1 MFYLEEHTLLVFLLQ
16 VLLLLGLCR
25 GLGEVFRRWRQPTVT
40 ADLLVGVFLG
50 PSILGRVWP
59 GLQEALFPL
68 NPVQQSMLETVAWL
82 GALFLLLD
90 TGLAL
95 DFRSAW
101 RQRSPALI
109 IAVSD
114 IVIPMAVAAVPMAF
128 LARYYIGEAERPV
141 FFVLF
146 IATAMTITALPVAV
160 RVLQDINLFKSDLGF
175 LIVSALMVNDIIGWL
190 VFTILLGLFLQAGVD
205 VGQISFVILATGGF
219 TLFCFTA
226 GRWGVERAIQYLV
239 MKRLPEPGSSI
250 TFILLLGILCGA
262 VTTAIG
268 IHALFGFFIAGIM
281 AGGAPALSENSRQI
295 INQMVY
301 AIFVPFFFANIGL
314 KVDFLGNF
322 QWFLVLLITVVGIV
336 GRFVGAWVGVGLARQ
351 PREDQY
357 TIAIAHIPGGEMQI
371 VVGILA
377 LQFGLITSPVFVAVV
392 FGAILSSVLVGP
404 WLTYSLRRRARVRVA
419 DFLTPELVVDN
430 LAARTRERAIDTLCS
445 LAITRARVAPE
456 EDVCGAVLA
465 RELQQGT
472 GIGKGVAIPHARL
485 KTLERPV
492 LAFGRSLQGIE
503 WNAPDGEPARFIF
516 LILTPERRG
525 DVQVQIIAAI
535 ARAMTS
541 LRVREGLEIAPDKKE
556 LYNTLRRALLYANPP
571 PPRRWRG

>member
-1 MFYLEEHTLLVFLLQ
+1 MFYLDERTLLVFLLQ
-16 VLLLLGLCR
+16 VLLILGLCR

-50 PSILGRVWP
+50 PSILGRIWP
-59 GLQEALFPL
+59 GMQQALFPAG
-68 NPVQQSMLETVAWL
+68 PVQQTMLETVSWL
-82 GALFLLLD
+82 GAFFLLLD

-114 IVIPMAVAAVPMAF
+114 LVIPMAVAAVPMAF
-128 LARYYIGEAERPV
+128 VARYYAGEAESPA

-160 RVLQDINLFKSDLGF
+160 RVLQDLNLFKSDLGF
-175 LIVSALMVNDIIGWL
+175 LIVSALMVNDIVGW
-190 VFTILLGLFLQAGVD
+190 VIFTILLGLFLQAGVD
-205 VGQISFVILATGGF
+205 FAQISFLILATFGF

-226 GRWGVERAIQYLV
+226 GRWSVEGAIKFLTEKQ
-239 MKRLPEPGSSI
+239 LPEPGASI
-250 TFILLLGILCGA
+250 TFILLLGILCGSI
-262 VTTAIG
+262 TTAIG
-268 IHALFGFFIAGIM
+268 IHPLFGFFIAGIM
-281 AGGAPALSENSRQI
+281 AGGAEALSENSRQI

-322 QWFLVLLITVVGIV
+322 QWFLVILITVVGIF
-336 GRFVGAWVGVGLARQ
+336 GRFAGAWVGVGLARH

-392 FGAILSSVLVGP
+392 FGAILSSVIVGP

-419 DFLTPELVVDN
+419 DFLEPELVVD
-430 LAARTRERAIDTLCS
+430 LRVRTRERAIDTLCGLS
-445 LAITRARVAPE
+445 MTRARVAPE
-456 EDVCGAVLA
+456 EQVCGAVQA
-465 RELQQGT
+465 RERQQGT
-472 GIGKGVAIPHARL
+472 GLEKGVAIPHARL

-535 ARAMTS
+535 ARAMS
-541 LRVREGLEIAPDKKE
+541 SARVREALESAPDTKE
-556 LYNTLRRALLYANPP
+556 LYNTLRRVLL
-571 PPRRWRG
+571 